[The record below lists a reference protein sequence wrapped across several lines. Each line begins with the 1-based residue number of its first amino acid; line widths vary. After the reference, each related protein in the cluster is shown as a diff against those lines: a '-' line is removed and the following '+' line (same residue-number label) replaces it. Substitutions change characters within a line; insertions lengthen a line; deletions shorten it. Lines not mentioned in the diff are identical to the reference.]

1 MGAKIEKLQ
10 WSEKDFE
17 KMGWHDN
24 HVYGLAL
31 NVEEFKFVLD
41 IDYILEW
48 VKPNEKETYF
58 KFWVA
63 PATLVFKN
71 VRDLVLNFEGGL
83 EIGIEEILRKEI
95 KTAKKI
101 EYDWRIV
108 TSVGLIC
115 FKSSG
120 YEQYI
125 RNPPKLIENQKIG
138 LNNRGG
144 ISFETVSV

>member
-24 HVYGLAL
+24 HVYGLAF
-31 NVEEFKFVLD
+31 NEDFKFVLD

-48 VKPNEKETYF
+48 VHPNENETYI
-58 KFWVA
+58 KFLVA

-71 VRDLVLNFEGGL
+71 VRDLVIDFEGGL
-83 EIGIEEILRKEI
+83 EIEIEEIQREEI
-95 KTAKKI
+95 KNAKRV

-108 TSVGLIC
+108 TGVGLIY

-138 LNNRGG
+138 LNDRGG